1 MIIEIDAKVNIPDFW
16 NVDFFNQIEFETRPM
31 WHEGER
37 TTASWYERYES
48 VGINGKNPAGIKWNF
63 LYDNLYYTQGYTEP
77 PSVEGFHRNRWWVS
91 KIDTGCML
99 PYHIDAQS
107 DKWSQ
112 HMFDRG
118 NKESLKKIAS
128 NLLPGDQEIIL
139 WIPLQ
144 DYKRGH
150 ILLYEDT
157 LIDEYTAGK
166 AYIFPKKEHAVANMS
181 YEPKLSIVM
190 MVVKNED

>member
-1 MIIEIDAKVNIPDFW
+1 MPSICGVLSWCLIILALP
-16 NVDFFNQIEFETRPM
+16 
-31 WHEGER
+31 
-37 TTASWYERYES
+37 ASYL
-48 VGINGKNPAGIKWNF
+48 V
-63 LYDNLYYTQGYTEP
+63 
-77 PSVEGFHRNRWWVS
+77 
-91 KIDTGCML
+91 
-99 PYHIDAQS
+99 
-107 DKWSQ
+107 
-112 HMFDRG
+112 
-118 NKESLKKIAS
+118 KIAA
-128 NLLPGDQEIIL
+128 NLVPADQEIIL

-150 ILLYEDT
+150 ILLYEDK